1 MFGIGPFNP
10 PDSTVILTVTA
21 AAFAF
26 FNNLLVRQTVDL
38 NAERR
43 MKAEIAAYR
52 KELAAARK
60 AKDQKEIDRLM
71 KKQTAINQL
80 NLKISNARLKVSIYT
95 IVPFFIIY
103 YLMLNIVGGNP
114 AAWSPIYVPYLMS
127 TTISAAQQTSGAHL
141 LTSGGAYVTAFGWY
155 FLSSLWLQQIMT
167 RLLKTAT

>member
-26 FNNLLVRQTVDL
+26 LNNLLVRQTVDL
-38 NAERR
+38 DAERR

-52 KELAAARK
+52 KELNAARK

-114 AAWSPIYVPYLMS
+114 AAFSPVYIPYLMFTSLS
-127 TTISAAQQTSGAHL
+127 TSQINSGAHL
-141 LTSGGAYVTAFGWY
+141 LLNGGVYVTAFGWY

>member
-26 FNNLLVRQTVDL
+26 FNNLLIRQTVDL
-38 NAERR
+38 DAERR

-52 KELAAARK
+52 KDLNAARK

-71 KKQTAINQL
+71 KKQTAITQL

-114 AAWSPIYVPYLMS
+114 AAWSPFYVPYLMS
-127 TTISAAQQTSGAHL
+127 TSLSKTQIATGAL
-141 LTSGGAYVTAFGWY
+141 QLPGGGFYLTAFGWY

-167 RLLKTAT
+167 RLLKTTT